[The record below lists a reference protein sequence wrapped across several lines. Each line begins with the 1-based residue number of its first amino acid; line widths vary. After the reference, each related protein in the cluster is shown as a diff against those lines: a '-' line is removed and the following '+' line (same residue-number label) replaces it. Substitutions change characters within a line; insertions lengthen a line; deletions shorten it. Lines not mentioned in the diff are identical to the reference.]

1 MQGFFQ
7 GGRGRGHLPPLALPC
22 PLYSSLYKGFND
34 TINGVNYAC
43 AKKSQIVSNKRSKI
57 KISRGEHPYDLILSP
72 LGQKAERNPVE
83 TLCILVQNVNQFDHL
98 CKGADFPDMVVF
110 LALFMSLN
118 DSIVSRCSSTVC
130 FVCSYTNMACM
141 KDMQATIY

>member
-7 GGRGRGHLPPLALPC
+7 GGGRGHLPPLTLVC

-43 AKKSQIVSNKRSKI
+43 AKKSQIVKGPKSKFPGGSI
-57 KISRGEHPYDLILSP
+57 HTISFCLPLGKKLKETLLCI
-72 LGQKAERNPVE
+72 LGQK
-83 TLCILVQNVNQFDHL
+83 VNQFDHL
-98 CKGADFPDMVVF
+98 CKGADSPGVVVF